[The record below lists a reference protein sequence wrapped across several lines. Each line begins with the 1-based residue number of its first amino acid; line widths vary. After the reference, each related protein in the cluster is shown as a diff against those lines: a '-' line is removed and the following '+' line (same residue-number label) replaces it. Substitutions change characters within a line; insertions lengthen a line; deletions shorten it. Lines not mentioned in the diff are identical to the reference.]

1 MMHSQRCS
9 QGCRHFVSGTSFP
22 AGGCKFAGVICKL
35 DPKVREW
42 IDVRGCA
49 VFQAIRTG
57 IIDAD
62 TIQAAMVK
70 EMQGELFA
78 FADTRSPGEIE
89 SDAREAAGD
98 RKYHELREP

>member
-22 AGGCKFAGVICKL
+22 AGACKFAGVICKL

-49 VFQAIRTG
+49 VFQAIRT
-57 IIDAD
+57 IDAD
-62 TIQAAMVK
+62 T
-70 EMQGELFA
+70 
-78 FADTRSPGEIE
+78 RSEGEIE
-89 SDAREAAGD
+89 SDARESAGD
-98 RKYHELREP
+98 RKYHEQREDP

>member
-22 AGGCKFAGVICKL
+22 AGACKFAGVICRL

-62 TIQAAMVK
+62 T
-70 EMQGELFA
+70 
-78 FADTRSPGEIE
+78 RSEGEIE

-98 RKYHELREP
+98 RKYHEMREGMD

>member
-49 VFQAIRTG
+49 VFQSVNK
-57 IIDAD
+57 IIGVD
-62 TIQAAMVK
+62 
-70 EMQGELFA
+70 
-78 FADTRSPGEIE
+78 
-89 SDAREAAGD
+89 
-98 RKYHELREP
+98 